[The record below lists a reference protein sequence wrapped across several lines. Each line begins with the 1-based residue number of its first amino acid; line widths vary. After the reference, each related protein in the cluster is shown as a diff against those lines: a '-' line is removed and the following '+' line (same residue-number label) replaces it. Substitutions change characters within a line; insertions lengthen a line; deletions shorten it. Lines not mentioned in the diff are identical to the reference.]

1 MIENEGGQDP
11 VVDNQGEG
19 NRQQKGEQDDDDG
32 RQPGALDRREEK
44 AQPTAKVDLAPGDD
58 YPPQKGD
65 GQGEDQFPNGVNGLV
80 DQ

>member
-1 MIENEGGQDP
+1 MENEGGQDP

-58 YPPQKGD
+58 
-65 GQGEDQFPNGVNGLV
+65 
-80 DQ
+80 